1 MPRFGHI
8 IDAFLRELSDVVT
21 RKPFSLTFGAAGDQ
35 TAWDPAAGKAVRVKF
50 ISFETSA
57 DVEVGWRFGTTET
70 VQVARTTKGPY
81 VANLV
86 GCNVQG
92 SIDENLNIRAEGAV
106 IVKGYV
112 LGKEV

>member
-1 MPRFGHI
+1 MPKFGHI
-8 IDAFLRELSDVVT
+8 IDAMLRELSDLAT
-21 RKPFSLTFGAAGDQ
+21 RKPFSLTFAAAGDQ
-35 TAWDPAAGKAVRVKF
+35 AAWDPAAGKAVRVKL

-57 DVEVGWRFGTTET
+57 DVQVGWRFGTTET

-92 SIDENLNIRAEGAV
+92 AVDENLNVRAEGAV
-106 IVKGYV
+106 VVKGFI

>member
-21 RKPFSLTFGAAGDQ
+21 RKPFSLTFGAAGDLA
-35 TAWDPAAGKAVRVKF
+35 AWTPGSGKAVRVKL
-50 ISFETSA
+50 ISFESGA
-57 DVEVGWRFGTTET
+57 DVQVGWRFGTTET
-70 VQVARTTKGPY
+70 VQACRTTKGPY
-81 VANLV
+81 VANFV

-92 SIDENLNIRAEGAV
+92 AVNEVLNIRAEGAV
-106 IVKGYV
+106 TVKGYI